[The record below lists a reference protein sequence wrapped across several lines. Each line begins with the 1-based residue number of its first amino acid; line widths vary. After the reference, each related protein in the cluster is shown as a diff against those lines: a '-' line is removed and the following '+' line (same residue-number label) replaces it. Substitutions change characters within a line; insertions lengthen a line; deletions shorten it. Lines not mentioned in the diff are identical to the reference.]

1 MGMRLVEWLNVR
13 LDGRKVE
20 RFGERLGMRLI
31 ERFVRDWL
39 K

>member
-1 MGMRLVEWLNVR
+1 MRLGEWLSVR

-31 ERFVRDWL
+31 ERFGERL
-39 K
+39 G